1 MELDF
6 QIINLSCHSEPIADG
21 RGLTSPQGHLRV
33 RPQRRFLSSH
43 WLLSLPSQG
52 GQPMGRG
59 AAGRP
64 ALREAA
70 RGARRRAGVGA
81 GEGAVLRRRRSG
93 HEGDG
98 LPPAGTAVGGTRAAE
113 PACGAAGTPLGV
125 GRAGPGRGS
134 PLPSRS
140 GRRRGAPGAVP
151 ASPRGSSLSQRP
163 GRARGEARSLTAPAG
178 PPRLTS
184 RWSSCLRGCRWVPFL
199 GKLCA
204 ASGR

>member
-1 MELDF
+1 
-6 QIINLSCHSEPIADG
+6 
-21 RGLTSPQGHLRV
+21 
-33 RPQRRFLSSH
+33 
-43 WLLSLPSQG
+43 
-52 GQPMGRG
+52 MGRG

-125 GRAGPGRGS
+125 GRAGPGRAAVLRS
-134 PLPSRS
+134 PHAAAAAEGLP
-140 GRRRGAPGAVP
+140 GLCPPRRGA
-151 ASPRGSSLSQRP
+151 
-163 GRARGEARSLTAPAG
+163 
-178 PPRLTS
+178 
-184 RWSSCLRGCRWVPFL
+184 LR
-199 GKLCA
+199 
-204 ASGR
+204 